1 MAHKISQSE
10 VFFLTPGGPG
20 GHGLHGGGVTG
31 SHGCV
36 GGFPGVPNQEEN
48 ALLAANLAK
57 SLEL

>member
-1 MAHKISQSE
+1 MAHKISQGE

-20 GHGLHGGGVTG
+20 GQGLHVGGVTG

-48 ALLAANLAK
+48 VLFAVNLAR
-57 SLEL
+57 